1 MRRLSHFAEII
12 LDDLGI
18 CGSFDEGIVNKD
30 IDAPLFQKTGNRKRA
45 YGDAKTRP
53 LGKPIVLSG
62 KLELSVLF
70 RQPHP
75 LKVPNMRIK

>member
-53 LGKPIVLSG
+53 WGKPRVEEPVWRTQQEYCG
-62 KLELSVLF
+62 RRPALEFQDWL
-70 RQPHP
+70 R
-75 LKVPNMRIK
+75 